1 MLSRSIATAARMVP
15 ATRAL
20 RPRSHPLVM
29 LPSMMQTVRT
39 YADSVIKVPQMAES
53 ISEGTLKQFSKS
65 IGDYVEQ
72 DEEIATIE
80 TDKIDV
86 AVNATESGTIKEFL
100 VAEEDTVTV
109 GQDLVR
115 IELGGAPSG
124 DKKETPKEESKEQPQ
139 KSESEKKS
147 ESKPE
152 PKQESAPEP
161 KKESAPAPSK
171 PEPPRQAEK
180 KDSKS
185 QSAASSVPSMGNRE
199 ERRVKMNRMRLRIAE
214 RLKQSQ
220 NTAASLTTFN
230 EVDMS
235 NIMEF
240 RKLYKE
246 DVLKKTGVKLGF
258 MSAFSRACV
267 LAMRDLP
274 AVNASIEGPNGGD
287 TIVYRDYVDIS
298 VAVATEKGLVTPVVR
313 NVESMDMIGI
323 EQSIADMGK
332 KARDNK
338 LTIEDMAGGTFTISN
353 GGVFGSLM
361 GTPIINLP
369 QSAVLG
375 LHAIK
380 ERPVAVNG
388 KIEIR
393 PMMYLALTYDHRLLD
408 GREAVQFLVKVKEYI
423 EDPRRM
429 LLAIETMSVPVSAL
443 FVIDI
448 QKDLASDDKAEVP
461 HAERIRDAGEQ
472 ILEVARGIA
481 ADPKPIIL
489 FVQHEESPESGSL
502 VKGSKPWEL
511 VFENDPNNT
520 RELLVSKV
528 TRDTFKSNPDLAGLL
543 RSKGI
548 QHIVAFGIQSECCV
562 LETCKGALEAGF
574 RVTLLQGAHSTY
586 DTENK
591 QAVQIE
597 QDVENQLKAL
607 GASVTPW
614 QTAIGQ
620 WANTGVLG

>member
-1 MLSRSIATAARMVP
+1 MLSRRLLT
-15 ATRAL
+15 ATRL
-20 RPRSHPLVM
+20 VSVRPMRPRNHLVM
-29 LPSMMQTVRT
+29 TPAMMQTIRN
-39 YADSVIKVPQMAES
+39 YADSVVKVPQMAES

-72 DEEIATIE
+72 DEELATIE

-86 AVNATESGTIKEFL
+86 AVNAPEAGVIKEFL
-100 VAEEDTVTV
+100 VSEEDTVTV

-115 IELGGAPSG
+115 IELGGSPAASNKTESASK
-124 DKKETPKEESKEQPQ
+124 DSDATP
-139 KSESEKKS
+139 KKS
-147 ESKPE
+147 ETDSKPE
-152 PKQESAPEP
+152 PAKQESKPAET
-161 KKESAPAPSK
+161 PAPSK
-171 PEPPRQAEK
+171 PAPAKEAEK
-180 KDSKS
+180 KQPEPKKQQS
-185 QSAASSVPSMGNRE
+185 QEQQASTSSQGNRE

-235 NIMEF
+235 NIMDF
-240 RKLYKE
+240 RKLYKD

-258 MSAFSRACV
+258 MSAFSRAAV
-267 LAMRDLP
+267 LAMRDIP

-313 NVESMDMIGI
+313 NVESMDLVGI
-323 EQSIADMGK
+323 EKSIADMGK
-332 KARDNK
+332 KARDSK

-388 KIEIR
+388 KVEIR

-429 LLAIETMSVPVSAL
+429 LL
-443 FVIDI
+443 
-448 QKDLASDDKAEVP
+448 
-461 HAERIRDAGEQ
+461 
-472 ILEVARGIA
+472 
-481 ADPKPIIL
+481 
-489 FVQHEESPESGSL
+489 
-502 VKGSKPWEL
+502 
-511 VFENDPNNT
+511 
-520 RELLVSKV
+520 
-528 TRDTFKSNPDLAGLL
+528 
-543 RSKGI
+543 
-548 QHIVAFGIQSECCV
+548 
-562 LETCKGALEAGF
+562 
-574 RVTLLQGAHSTY
+574 
-586 DTENK
+586 
-591 QAVQIE
+591 
-597 QDVENQLKAL
+597 
-607 GASVTPW
+607 
-614 QTAIGQ
+614 
-620 WANTGVLG
+620 